1 MISLAQLVDGSAEQM
16 TVSELRR
23 LYQIADSDGDTLA
36 MELIVKELEKK
47 KALSVT
53 AE

>member
-1 MISLAQLVDGSAEQM
+1 MISIAQLVDGSAEQL

-23 LYQIADSDGDTLA
+23 LYQIADSDGDKLA
-36 MELIVKELEKK
+36 VELILKELEKK